1 MFGTMRRIAVITLFA
16 VFPLALGA
24 CEDGH
29 THEQCEMPTVSVEA
43 DPTTIVSGEDVTL
56 TVTVENFTLMD
67 PEAHDHGDERP
78 DDTQFRHGYD
88 GACEG
93 HYHVYLDDLMTNPL
107 MMAWEEEV
115 TVTVDADAGE
125 HELFVRLN
133 DPDHK
138 IIQPEVVD
146 SVAITVNAP

>member
-1 MFGTMRRIAVITLFA
+1 MRNWVAVSLLVMFPF
-16 VFPLALGA
+16 ALGA

-29 THEQCEMPTVSVEA
+29 THEQCDMPTISVEA
-43 DPTTIVSGEDVTL
+43 DPTTIASGDDVTL

-67 PEAHDHGDERP
+67 PEGHDHGDERP
-78 DDTQFRHGYD
+78 DDTQFRDGYE

-93 HYHVYLDDLMTNPL
+93 HYHVYLDDLMTQPL
-107 MMAWEEEV
+107 LMAWEEEIS
-115 TVTVDADAGE
+115 VTVDADAGE

-133 DPDHK
+133 DGGHK

-146 SVAITVNAP
+146 SVMITVQ